1 MPSGAPQIHKITRWP
16 FNGRNEFNELSY
28 AEPVEI
34 VAFWIDNTM
43 RMEDEHGK
51 EFVST
56 SRILST
62 ERLCEIGDRVQFKE
76 LSDSSFDDSY
86 IVRATKFVEN
96 RFQTSK
102 LNQAIL
108 TKN

>member
-1 MPSGAPQIHKITRWP
+1 MAAPVIHTITHWVKQP
-16 FNGRNEFNELSY
+16 PNEYNENSF
-28 AEPVEI
+28 AEPVEVI
-34 VAFWIDNTM
+34 AFWIDNVM
-43 RMEDEHGK
+43 RMEDMHGE

-62 ERLCEIGDRVQFKE
+62 ERIFNIGDRVQF
-76 LSDSSFDDSY
+76 SSLADANLNNSY
-86 IVRATKFVEN
+86 IVRARKFVEN

-108 TKN
+108 TR